1 VSSTRRNW
9 RRYDYAKTRRKQLFV
24 TILLLVLDATPL
36 PTTYKGRGRPPIP
49 LRTVIICLAYKI
61 YYRSSYRDTIAE
73 VKHDKARLGIEVV
86 PCYNTLRRYMNSQTV
101 TKTLS
106 LLLIASVRP
115 VHLLETVFGSD
126 STGFRTDNRSDYYTI
141 RVRTSGRRIVEDPDK
156 DKDKN
161 GKREG
166 PSLLER
172 RWRRDFVKLHL
183 AVGMA
188 SQMICAATATVGWRH
203 DATQLPGLISQVR
216 QIFSIKEWV
225 GDSAYTSRKA
235 CTLLG
240 SLGAKPLLWPRKGF
254 TKKSLGSPQWRRML
268 EYFELDPENF
278 SKHYHQRSK
287 AETVMSVVK
296 NYFGDYVLSKKL
308 GAQLNELLFKALDY
322 NICRLGYLTAI
333 GVLELP
339 KTENLQE
346 PQELGE
352 PPPQSPQPPQPP
364 QPV

>member
-1 VSSTRRNW
+1 MSSTKRDW

-24 TILLLVLDATPL
+24 TTLLLVLDATPL

-73 VKHDKARLGIEVV
+73 VKHDKDGLGIKVV

-106 LLLIASVRP
+106 LLLLVSVQP
-115 VHLLETVFGSD
+115 VHLLETAFGSD

-141 RVRTSGRRIVEDPDK
+141 RVKTRGRRIVED
-156 DKDKN
+156 KN
-161 GKREG
+161 QEK

-172 RWRRDFVKLHL
+172 RRRRDFVKLHL
-183 AVGMA
+183 AVGVVG
-188 SQMICAATATVGWRH
+188 QMICGATATVGWRH
-203 DATQLPGLISQVR
+203 DGTQLPGLVAQVR

-235 CTLLG
+235 CALLA
-240 SLGAKPLLWPRKGF
+240 SVGAKPFLWPRKGF
-254 TKKSLGSPQWRRML
+254 TKKSLGCSQWRRML
-268 EYFELDPENF
+268 EHFELDPEDF

-287 AETVMSVVK
+287 AETVISVVK

-308 GAQLNELLFKALDY
+308 EAQLNELLFKALDY
-322 NICRLGYLTAI
+322 NICRLGYLVAT
-333 GVLELP
+333 GVLEPP
-339 KTENLQE
+339 KAECL
-346 PQELGE
+346 QELGE
-352 PPPQSPQPPQPP
+352 PRPQSPQP
-364 QPV
+364 V